1 MEHSINVGGELVVSL
16 PRLTAMSVLVF
27 PSWKKTKFCTTQNE
41 VRPSPSCF
49 KYVVMLSLE
58 RAPEE
63 DIRRNSSARRP
74 GRTLALTAPV
84 GFYVAIYSE

>member
-1 MEHSINVGGELVVSL
+1 MSL
-16 PRLTAMSVLVF
+16 PRLTTTPVLVF

-49 KYVVMLSLE
+49 KYVVMFSLE

-63 DIRRNSSARRP
+63 DIRKNSSARRP
-74 GRTLALTAPV
+74 GCTLTLTAPV
-84 GFYVAIYSE
+84 GFHVAIYSNK